1 MKLWPVP
8 QDQKGWWSLLAEPQ
22 FEPQQSAEPKT
33 EKRNWLS
40 WLWAEYSVIIA
51 FVIIFVLAA
60 VLNPRFLDINN
71 QLNIL
76 MQVSIIGI
84 VSLGMTMVMLS
95 GGIDLSVGSVLA
107 MVGVMSV
114 LALNATGSIMA
125 ALIAACAV
133 GSAAGFINGV
143 LISKGKIAS
152 FIATL
157 GMMSAAR
164 SIALYTADGGSVS
177 GEVNGFSAIANSELG
192 VVDYPIIIFLA
203 MTALVY
209 VLMNYT
215 RFGRY
220 VYAVGSNEKAAVLST
235 IRVDRVKIAVYSM
248 AGFLVSIA
256 AIIETSRLNSI
267 SSSSSGQLY
276 ELDAIAAVIIG
287 GTRMTGGRGKVI
299 GTFFG
304 VLILGILNNMM
315 NLMNVSPHLQGF
327 VKGLIIIVAVLF
339 QKRD

>member
-1 MKLWPVP
+1 MANTVLKE
-8 QDQKGWWSLLAEPQ
+8 SN
-22 FEPQQSAEPKT
+22 QQTKSTTTKS
-33 EKRNWLS
+33 RLS

-51 FVIIFVLAA
+51 FLIIFIAA
-60 VLNPRFLDINN
+60 AMISPRFLDINN

-84 VSLGMTMVMLS
+84 VALGMTVVMLS

-107 MVGVMSV
+107 FVGVMTV
-114 LALNATGSIMA
+114 LALNASGSILVA
-125 ALIAACAV
+125 ILTALFV
-133 GSAAGFINGV
+133 GSFAGFLNGLMV
-143 LISKGKIAS
+143 AKGKIAS

-157 GMMSAAR
+157 GMMAAAR
-164 SIALYTADGGSVS
+164 SIALYIADGGSVS
-177 GEVNGFSAIANSELG
+177 GEVSGFTAIANSDIG
-192 VVDYPIIIFLA
+192 IVDYPIIIFLI
-203 MTALVY
+203 MTMLVY
-209 VLMNYT
+209 LLMHKT

-220 VYAVGSNEKAAVLST
+220 VYALGSNEKAALLSA
-235 IRVDRVKIAVYSM
+235 IRVDRVKLGVYSL
-248 AGFLVSIA
+248 AGLLVSVA

-267 SSSSSGQLY
+267 SSSSSGMAY

-299 GTFFG
+299 GTLFG

-327 VKGLIIIVAVLF
+327 VKGLIIIVAVVF
-339 QKRD
+339 QKRE